1 MQTFMPYPDFV
12 QSVSCL
18 DYRRLGK
25 QRVEAW
31 QIFFALPEHTSSAW
45 RNHPAVKMWRGYA
58 PALLVYG
65 LHCCLQWRVRGYV
78 DNMGSRFHNMLG
90 DLLEVEPKDI
100 DHSAIVMP
108 PWLGRP
114 DFHAAHRSNLLR
126 KDPEWYGQFGWSEK
140 PTLEY
145 VWPVA

>member
-12 QSVSCL
+12 QSAACL

-25 QRVEAW
+25 QRVEAY
-31 QIFFALPEHTSSAW
+31 QIFFALPEYTSSAW

-65 LHCCLQWRVRGYV
+65 LHCCLQWRMRGYV
-78 DNMGSRFHNMLG
+78 DNMGPRFSNLLS
-90 DLLEVEPKDI
+90 DLRPGTI
-100 DHSAIVMP
+100 AMP
-108 PWLGRP
+108 PWFGRK

-126 KDPEWYGQFGWSEK
+126 KDRDWYGQFGWKEK
-140 PTLEY
+140 PTLAY
-145 VWPVA
+145 VWPGGGGT